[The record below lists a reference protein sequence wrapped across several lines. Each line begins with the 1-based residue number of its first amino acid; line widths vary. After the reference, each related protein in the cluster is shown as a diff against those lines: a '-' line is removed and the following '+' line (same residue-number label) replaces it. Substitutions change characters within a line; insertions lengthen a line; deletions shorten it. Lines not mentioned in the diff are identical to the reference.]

1 MKRLGMAAIGLAVLL
16 AGCGDAMPTRRSM
29 DSIERLEVGAPDSE
43 FGFREAKEDR
53 VFAILPA
60 EEAPAEG
67 VMEMATEVFGEPGPP
82 APVTVSPASTG
93 QIAYSYGYGFR
104 IGADDIAA
112 LQERHVALCEKM
124 ASACRIIRTSQA
136 KSDSYDA
143 YGEVRMEVAAD
154 KAGSLRDALV
164 APAEELGG
172 ALVSSV
178 REGEDLSEQII
189 DTEARLKSRLVLRD
203 KLTDI
208 LRNTRGSVA
217 ELVAAEAEVAKVNE
231 EIDAVRAR
239 LESYRGR
246 IRFSDVKIEYEP
258 AFGETRM
265 GFVRPVAE
273 ALGAVGTTLGM
284 SLAAIIYTLTAL
296 VPVIGLVAAL
306 RWVLHRFGWRL
317 RFWKR
322 DLRKAKVA
330 EAPDAA

>member
-1 MKRLGMAAIGLAVLL
+1 MTRLGVAAIGLAVLL
-16 AGCGDAMPTRRSM
+16 AGCSEPAT
-29 DSIERLEVGAPDSE
+29 ERLAVSSPENN
-43 FGFREAKEDR
+43 FGFAQAMEEPG
-53 VFAILPA
+53 VFNVMAA
-60 EEAPAEG
+60 DEAPGEG
-67 VMEMATEVFGEPGPP
+67 VMDAAAEVPGEPGPP
-82 APVTVSPASTG
+82 ASVPVSPASAPN

-112 LQERHVALCEKM
+112 LQERHIALCEKM
-124 ASACRIIRTSQA
+124 APACRIIRTSQS
-136 KSDSYDA
+136 KSDSYDS

-203 KLTDI
+203 KLTEI
-208 LRNTRGSVA
+208 LRGTRGSVA
-217 ELVAAEAEVAKVNE
+217 ELVQAEAEIAKVNE
-231 EIDAVRAR
+231 DIDATRAR

-246 IRFSDVKIEYEP
+246 IRYSDVKIQYEP
-258 AFGETRM
+258 TFGETQM
-265 GFVRPVAE
+265 GFVRPVSE

-284 SLAAIIYTLTAL
+284 SLAAIIYALTAL
-296 VPVIGLVAAL
+296 VPVVALIAAL
-306 RWVLHRFGWRL
+306 RWVLHRFGYRI

-322 DLRKAKVA
+322 DLRKARPSPEPAA
-330 EAPDAA
+330 EAG

>member
-1 MKRLGMAAIGLAVLL
+1 MTRLGLATIGLAMLL
-16 AGCGDAMPTRRSM
+16 AGCSEPAT
-29 DSIERLEVGAPDSE
+29 ERLEVSSPE
-43 FGFREAKEDR
+43 NKFGFVEAMEEPSVYNVMAADEAPGDTADMAAE
-53 VFAILPA
+53 VPA
-60 EEAPAEG
+60 EVPVDPAERTPIPAAPAS
-67 VMEMATEVFGEPGPP
+67 
-82 APVTVSPASTG
+82 APN

-112 LQERHVALCEKM
+112 LQDRHIALCEKM
-124 ASACRIIRTSQA
+124 APSCRIIRTSQS
-136 KSDSYDA
+136 KSDSYDS

-217 ELVAAEAEVAKVNE
+217 ELVQAEAEIAKVNE
-231 EIDAVRAR
+231 DIDATRAR

-258 AFGETRM
+258 AFGETQM
-265 GFVRPVAE
+265 GFVRPVSE

-284 SLAAIIYTLTAL
+284 SLAAIIYALTAL
-296 VPVIGLVAAL
+296 VPVVALIAAL
-306 RWVLHRFGWRL
+306 RWVLHRFGYRI

-322 DLRKAKVA
+322 DLRKAKPAPEPAA
-330 EAPDAA
+330 EAG

>member
-1 MKRLGMAAIGLAVLL
+1 MTRLGVAAIGLAVVL
-16 AGCGDAMPTRRSM
+16 AGCSEPADERRSM
-29 DSIERLEVGAPDSE
+29 ETIERLEAGAPDNS
-43 FGFREAKEDR
+43 FGFYQAQEDAGL
-53 VFAILPA
+53 FNIMAA
-60 EEAPAEG
+60 DEAPGEG
-67 VMEMATEVFGEPGPP
+67 VMEAAAEVPGEPGPP
-82 APVTVSPASTG
+82 TPVAVSPASAG
-93 QIAYSYGYGFR
+93 QIAYTYGYGFR
-104 IGADDIAA
+104 IGADEIAA

-124 ASACRIIRTSQA
+124 APACRIIRTSQA

-143 YGEVRMEVAAD
+143 YGEVRMEVAAER
-154 KAGSLRDALV
+154 AGSFKDALV

-231 EIDAVRAR
+231 QIDATRTR

-246 IRFSDVKIEYEP
+246 IRYSDVKIEYEP
-258 AFGETRM
+258 AFGETQM
-265 GFVRPVAE
+265 GFVRPVAT

-296 VPVIGLVAAL
+296 VPVIALIAAV
-306 RWVLHRFGWRL
+306 RWVLHRFGYRL
-317 RFWKR
+317 RFWKG
-322 DLRKAKVA
+322 DLRKAKPAPA
-330 EAPDAA
+330 EAP